1 MEETLKKRK
10 FSVYNIIFIIVVI
23 AQLIFL
29 SVSFA
34 VNNTAHHEDEYFSY
48 GLANSQN
55 RVYLYGSA
63 FQVPDNYNVWMTG
76 NDFKYYIETNEES
89 RFSYDTV
96 WKIRRQT
103 LIRRCITLY
112 FTPSAPF
119 SRSVLLVVGIRDKP
133 FLLCGDTGIFVQV
146 FLKICKVTA
155 GGCHCL
161 HLLGAFAGRAVQCV
175 FPANVYDAH
184 HVCGDVRIFQPDRT
198 YG

>member
-1 MEETLKKRK
+1 M
-10 FSVYNIIFIIVVI
+10 
-23 AQLIFL
+23 
-29 SVSFA
+29 SFA

-76 NDFKYYIETNEES
+76 DDFKYYIETNEES

-103 LIRRCITLY
+103 LIRRYITLY

-119 SRSVLLVVGIRDKP
+119 PQSVLLVVVIRDKP

>member
-1 MEETLKKRK
+1 MEETLKKQK

-76 NDFKYYIETNEES
+76 DDFKYYIETNEES
-89 RFSYDTV
+89 RFSY
-96 WKIRRQT
+96 
-103 LIRRCITLY
+103 
-112 FTPSAPF
+112 
-119 SRSVLLVVGIRDKP
+119 
-133 FLLCGDTGIFVQV
+133 
-146 FLKICKVTA
+146 
-155 GGCHCL
+155 
-161 HLLGAFAGRAVQCV
+161 
-175 FPANVYDAH
+175 
-184 HVCGDVRIFQPDRT
+184 
-198 YG
+198 

>member
-1 MEETLKKRK
+1 MEVLYKLSLVGAKFDEVPFELRYDNKLGESKMRVLRTVKDSITTAFRLRFSAKRKGEDMEETLKKQK

-76 NDFKYYIETNEES
+76 DDFKYYIETNEES

-96 WKIRRQT
+96 WKNQAADT
-103 LIRRCITLY
+103 HPPLY
-112 FTPSAPF
+112 YAALHTICSF
-119 SRSVLLVVGIRDKP
+119 SPISSL
-133 FLLCGDTGIFVQV
+133 
-146 FLKICKVTA
+146 
-155 GGCHCL
+155 GGGHS
-161 HLLGAFAGRAVQCV
+161 G
-175 FPANVYDAH
+175 
-184 HVCGDVRIFQPDRT
+184 
-198 YG
+198 

>member
-1 MEETLKKRK
+1 MEETLKKQK

-76 NDFKYYIETNEES
+76 DDFKYYIETNEES

-96 WKIRRQT
+96 WKNQ
-103 LIRRCITLY
+103 
-112 FTPSAPF
+112 AA
-119 SRSVLLVVGIRDKP
+119 
-133 FLLCGDTGIFVQV
+133 DTHPP
-146 FLKICKVTA
+146 L
-155 GGCHCL
+155 
-161 HLLGAFAGRAVQCV
+161 
-175 FPANVYDAH
+175 
-184 HVCGDVRIFQPDRT
+184 
-198 YG
+198 